1 MVARPVAARQRV
13 TRPIQPRR
21 DAFTISSVSSA
32 LPARLSSL
40 LNWNLNGWSDWR
52 FWAQRLDRAARA
64 LTTSEWAF
72 AALLLLCYGYFIE
85 PAGTNTISRW
95 DMVYALAHGGAN
107 IDIHACNTIDV
118 SYYLGHWYSPRSL
131 GLSLFAVPVL
141 AALGHFVDLNNASF
155 CPGNYSVGPGAW
167 TITNQVALISFFTV
181 VPVTIAACL
190 VLRRFIAELRPALAN
205 SPLSFV
211 VTGIFGLATLF
222 YPFTTTFFSHTVGGA
237 LLLIGF
243 YFLYRA
249 RAAERPTRHIV
260 WAGVFTG
267 LGVISEYPAG
277 VIFLVLCGYI
287 LLAFPGQRIKTLFFY
302 GLGVLPSALVLAW
315 YNWYAFGN
323 PFNLSY
329 GFVTG
334 DQFNGQ
340 HTGFFGI
347 NLPTLSGLW
356 QILVYPRGLLIESP
370 FLIFVPLGLYLW
382 YRSKEARPEAL
393 VVIAVSVI
401 YPLLVSSY
409 FLPMAG
415 ENLPGPRL
423 LLPALPFACM
433 GLAWVIADSR
443 KWLRGT
449 LMAMVGFA
457 LVITF
462 LYVVAGVRIYHNY
475 GAYPVTDLYIPV
487 LTSAQVPVRD
497 GPTPQNIGELW
508 LRLPPAVSLYVVAAA
523 MSAWYYAALRAVF
536 SFAKPT
542 PATPAIESEGSD
554 TGATSD
560 VDDATPDRVALSY

>member
-1 MVARPVAARQRV
+1 MT
-13 TRPIQPRR
+13 TRPTPLTPFSTR
-21 DAFTISSVSSA
+21 F
-32 LPARLSSL
+32 SSL
-40 LNWNLNGWSDWR
+40 APLTNPDLSAWRDWR
-52 FWAQRLDRAARA
+52 FWTQKLDRAARS
-64 LTTSEWAF
+64 LTASEWAF
-72 AALLLLCYGYFIE
+72 AVLLLFCYGYFIE

-118 SYYLGHWYSPRSL
+118 SNYHGHWYSPRSL
-131 GLSLFAVPVL
+131 GLSLFAVPAL
-141 AALGHFVDLNNASF
+141 AILGHFVALDNPINPCLD
-155 CPGNYSVGPGAW
+155 PVGW
-167 TITNQVALISFFTV
+167 TWTNQIALISFITV

-190 VLRRFIAELRPALAN
+190 VMRRFIARLRPTLAN
-205 SPLSFV
+205 SPLPFV

-222 YPFTTTFFSHTVGGA
+222 YPFSTTFFSHTVGGGF
-237 LLLIGF
+237 LLIGF

-249 RAAERPTRHIV
+249 RDSERPTRRIV

-267 LGVISEYPAG
+267 LGVVTEYPVG
-277 VIFLVLCGYI
+277 LIFLVLCGYI

-302 GLGVLPSALVLAW
+302 GLGILPSALVLGW

-334 DQFNGQ
+334 DQFQGQ

-347 NLPTLSGLW
+347 NMPTLSGLW
-356 QILVYPRGLLIESP
+356 QILVYPRGMLIESP
-370 FLIFVPLGLYLW
+370 FLIFIPLGLYIW
-382 YRSKEARPEAL
+382 YRSREARLEAL

-433 GLAWVIADSR
+433 GLAWVIDDSR
-443 KWLRGT
+443 KWLRSA

-462 LYVVAGVRIYHNY
+462 LYVVVGVRIFHNY
-475 GAYPVTDLYIPV
+475 GAYPVTDLYIPT
-487 LTSAQVPVRD
+487 LTSARVPVRD

-508 LRLPPAVSLYVVAAA
+508 LHLPPVLSLYVVALA
-523 MSAWYYAALRAVF
+523 MGVWYYAALRAVF
-536 SFAKPT
+536 PT
-542 PATPAIESEGSD
+542 ASPTNAEPAASGAAGEQRDAAAPSD
-554 TGATSD
+554 E
-560 VDDATPDRVALSY
+560 DDATRDRVALSFSATNT